1 VRKALVVAVACLAS
15 PAFADRTTTVNLGGM
30 FGGVEDLDNVD
41 NYYEQPT
48 MHAAGGPRVV
58 LGFENAPIVMPP
70 TPGYNVGVAFVP
82 ELTAGAVLGSDR
94 GDLFIG
100 VGARGELQ
108 MAQREKGLFKVSAR
122 MAFYLAARA
131 LVIGKEQDTAGEFVL
146 GEYFYVGR
154 GRTRI
159 GGEISVFAREVT
171 GVPELSSFDETQMA
185 VFASAYVGWA
195 M

>member
-1 VRKALVVAVACLAS
+1 MRKGLVIAVTCFAS
-15 PAFADRTTTVNLGGM
+15 TAFADRTTTVNLGGM
-30 FGGVEDLDNVD
+30 FGGVENLDNVD
-41 NYYEQPT
+41 NYYAQPT

-58 LGFENAPIVMPP
+58 LGFENAPILMPP
-70 TPGYNVGVAFVP
+70 TPGYNVEVAFVP
-82 ELTAGAVLGSDR
+82 ELAAGAVLGEER
-94 GDLFIG
+94 GDLFVG

-108 MAQREKGLFKVSAR
+108 LAQREKGLFKLSAR

-131 LVIGKEQDTAGEFVL
+131 LVIGKDQDTAGEFVL

-159 GGEISVFAREVT
+159 GGEISVLAREA
-171 GVPELSSFDETQMA
+171 PMSFSETQMA